1 MKLDVT
7 KLPLGEALVFS
18 FLAAVVGTFILAF
31 AFGADS
37 SIEGEEAEEVIAA
50 EPWERGQEIANS
62 FGCTGCHTTTGEVTQ
77 GPSWLNLFG
86 KTETLNDGTEVVVD
100 ETYIEESIL
109 DPSLKLVQ
117 GFEAVMPTF
126 STLTE
131 GDIQDIAAFMQSL
144 SEEGEAAATPTAE
157 ETPAATPSP

>member
-18 FLAAVVGTFILAF
+18 VLAAVVVTFILAF

-37 SIEGEEAEEVIAA
+37 SIEGEEAEEVVGA

-62 FGCTGCHTTTGEVTQ
+62 FGCAGCHTTTGEVTQ
-77 GPSWLNLFG
+77 GPSWLDLFG
-86 KTETLNDGTEVVVD
+86 KTETLNDGTEVLVD
-100 ETYIEESIL
+100 EAYVQESIL

-117 GFEAVMPTF
+117 GFDALMPTF
-126 STLTE
+126 STLTAE
-131 GDIQDIAAFMQSL
+131 DIQDIIAYMRTL
-144 SEEGEAAATPTAE
+144 SEAAAAIPAAE
-157 ETPAATPSP
+157 ETSEETP

>member
-18 FLAAVVGTFILAF
+18 VLAAVVGTFILAF

-37 SIEGEEAEEVIAA
+37 SIEMGEVEEVVAA

-77 GPSWLNLFG
+77 GPSWLDLFG

-100 ETYIEESIL
+100 DAYVEESIL
-109 DPSLKLVQ
+109 DPAAKLVQ
-117 GFEAVMPTF
+117 DFEAVMPTF

-131 GDIQDIAAFMQSL
+131 GDIQDIIAFMQTL
-144 SEEGEAAATPTAE
+144 SEDAAAATPAAE
-157 ETPAATPSP
+157 ETTEDTP